1 MGSSEHT
8 GARLVRDPP
17 SRKDEER
24 LFGCERRC
32 RRAKESPELGCK
44 KRGLFRK
51 RWEVDVGAEVTPPS
65 AGIVFGAE
73 VLMHCFGCRECL
85 RK

>member
-24 LFGCERRC
+24 LFGARGGTEGL
-32 RRAKESPELGCK
+32 KSPQ
-44 KRGLFRK
+44 
-51 RWEVDVGAEVTPPS
+51 S
-65 AGIVFGAE
+65 
-73 VLMHCFGCRECL
+73 
-85 RK
+85 